1 MGNAIDALHSQKN
14 RKSIVK
20 GLYRE
25 GPKWLERKEN
35 KWCDTE

>member
-20 GLYRE
+20 GLYKSRA
-25 GPKWLERKEN
+25 KVARKEG
-35 KWCDTE
+35 K